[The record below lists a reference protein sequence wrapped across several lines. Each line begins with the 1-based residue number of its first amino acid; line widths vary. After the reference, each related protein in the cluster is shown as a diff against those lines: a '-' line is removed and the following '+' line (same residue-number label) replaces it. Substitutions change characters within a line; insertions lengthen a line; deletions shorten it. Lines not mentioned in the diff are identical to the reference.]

1 MSGAIEVVEESLNYS
16 FKDASLLKL
25 ALTHPSFGSPNN
37 QRLEFLGDAVLQLC
51 VSTRLYATM
60 TEADEGVMTRRRALL
75 VQERSLYAAA
85 MRMHINEA
93 LILGRGEQ
101 LSGGSLRRSILADSV
116 ESVIGAVYLDGGF
129 DAARQVVARVLDNI
143 DPDDWRDF
151 KTELQEYTQGQGH
164 GAPEYEIIAQSG
176 PAHARVFTAVV
187 FVEGKQLGSGEGN
200 TKKNAQQAAARAAI
214 GMLGL

>member
-129 DAARQVVARVLDNI
+129 DAAKQVVARVLDNI

>member
-1 MSGAIEVVEESLNYS
+1 
-16 FKDASLLKL
+16 
-25 ALTHPSFGSPNN
+25 
-37 QRLEFLGDAVLQLC
+37 
-51 VSTRLYATM
+51 
-60 TEADEGVMTRRRALL
+60 
-75 VQERSLYAAA
+75 
-85 MRMHINEA
+85 MHINEA

-214 GMLGL
+214 GMLGCRIFSPDLSMVARYPVFWYNTENRRFWLRTALFCVR

>member
-1 MSGAIEVVEESLNYS
+1 MSGAIEAVEESLNYS